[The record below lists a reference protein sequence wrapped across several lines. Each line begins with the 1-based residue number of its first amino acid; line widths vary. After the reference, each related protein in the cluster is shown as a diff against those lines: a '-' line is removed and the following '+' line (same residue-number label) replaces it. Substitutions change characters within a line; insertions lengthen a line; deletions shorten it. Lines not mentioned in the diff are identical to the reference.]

1 MADWLSEQVT
11 VHRSV
16 HFPASPQL
24 PLPLAIPPYAQLRAI
39 FTDSP
44 IAFAVADAGGT
55 LRYYNPALSALL
67 GYDHDGLRDLQPL
80 ILNHPDDLAQSLFL
94 IEEIRTGQRD
104 SYVHEKRWQRRD
116 GSWRWVRVTLT
127 ALRDNQRVLQ
137 YTIAMVEDIDAR
149 RQAEDALRQ
158 NEARSRA
165 LLESTA
171 DVISIVDV
179 DGKRRYGNPAITRL
193 LGYADGEAIPFRNFD
208 LVHPDD
214 MPLLRAALARSAAT
228 PRAQT
233 DVTYRLRARD
243 GSWHHFE
250 ALITNFLD
258 DPDIGGLIVNARDVT
273 ARKALEAQLA
283 HWSAH
288 DPLTG
293 LPNRARFMARVE
305 AALDRAR
312 AQPHPV
318 ALLAVDID
326 RFKRIN
332 ESLGPAA
339 GDELLRLLAC
349 RLNRACRMDDV
360 VAHLSGDLF
369 TVLLEQVRDAAEAQ
383 LLADRLLAT
392 LNGPCTVAGH
402 EVAIS
407 ASVGIA
413 LGNAAD
419 TTPDRLLRDADS
431 ALGRAKARGRG
442 RAELFTAEM
451 ATVALK
457 RLNLESELRQ
467 ALATDALTLHFQ
479 PQRDLRT
486 GLFIGTEALIRWHSP
501 RHGTIPPDD
510 FIPLAEETGL
520 ILPLGRWV
528 LRNACQQA
536 RRWQAALGRPFVMA
550 VNLSAPEFQHPELP
564 ADIARVLAETG
575 LPATSLQVEITE
587 SAAVQDLD
595 RAGVTL
601 AALRALGVRLALDDF
616 GTGYSSL
623 SHLQH
628 LPVDTLKIDRSFFRP
643 EADNQG
649 ARGQAIVPAI
659 AALAHTLDLTVVA
672 EGLETA
678 AHVARAHAAGCDFG
692 QGYFLARPLP
702 AADALAIL
710 RSDSPA

>member
-1 MADWLSEQVT
+1 MSNWLTERIASHSIEQY
-11 VHRSV
+11 R
-16 HFPASPQL
+16 PQAL
-24 PLPLAIPPYAQLRAI
+24 SLAIPPYAQLSAI
-39 FTDSP
+39 FTDAP
-44 IAFAVADAGGT
+44 FGLAIADASGI
-55 LRYYNPALSALL
+55 LRHYNPALQALL
-67 GYDHDGLRDLQPL
+67 GYNDEELRELPPL
-80 ILNHPDDLAQSLFL
+80 SLNHPDDLPASLAL
-94 IEEIRTGQRD
+94 LEEIRTGQRD
-104 SYVHEKRWQRRD
+104 TYVHEKRWRRRD
-116 GSWRWVRVTLT
+116 GSWCWIRLTLA
-127 ALRDNQRVLQ
+127 ALRDHQGALQ
-137 YTIAMVEDIDAR
+137 HTIAMIEDITAR
-149 RQAEDALRQ
+149 HQAEAALRQ
-158 NEARSRA
+158 SEGRSRA
-165 LLESTA
+165 LLEHTA
-171 DVISIVDV
+171 DVIAIVDTT
-179 DGKRRYGNPAITRL
+179 GALRYSNSALIRL
-193 LGYADGEAIPFRNFD
+193 LGYPDDEAHPFRDFD
-208 LVHPDD
+208 LVHPED
-214 MPLLRAALARSAAT
+214 MTTLRNAIEASAAA

-233 DVTYRLRARD
+233 PVTYRLRARD

-250 ALITNFLD
+250 TLITNFLD
-258 DPDIGGLIVNARDVT
+258 DPDIGGLVVNARDVT

-305 AALDRAR
+305 AVL
-312 AQPHPV
+312 AQTVPGSHTV

-339 GDELLRLLAC
+339 GDELLRLIAA
-349 RLNRACRMDDV
+349 RLHRACRANDV

-369 TVLLEQVRDAAEAQ
+369 AVILEQVRDAAEAH
-383 LLADRLLAT
+383 LLADRLLAAI
-392 LNGPCTVAGH
+392 NGPCTVAGH
-402 EVAIS
+402 EVVIS

-413 LGNAAD
+413 LGDKAN

-457 RLNLESELRQ
+457 RLQLETALRQ
-467 ALATDALTLHFQ
+467 ALAADALALHFQ

-486 GLFIGTEALIRWHSP
+486 GTFVGAEALVRWHSP
-501 RHGTIPPDD
+501 EHGPIPPDD

-528 LRNACQQA
+528 LTQACRQA
-536 RRWQAALGRPFVMA
+536 CRWQAALGRPIVMA
-550 VNLSAPEFQHPELP
+550 VNLSVPEFQHPDLP
-564 ADIARVLAETG
+564 VAIARVLAETG
-575 LPATSLQVEITE
+575 LPATSLQLEITE

-595 RAGVTL
+595 RAGATL
-601 AALRALGVRLALDDF
+601 VALRALGVRLALDDF

-628 LPVDTLKIDRSFFRP
+628 LPVDTLKIDRSFFGP
-643 EADNQG
+643 DAEGQG
-649 ARGQAIVPAI
+649 ARGRAIVPAI
-659 AALAHTLDLTVVA
+659 AALALALGLTVVA

-678 AHVARAHAAGCDFG
+678 AHIARARDAGCDLG
-692 QGYFLARPLP
+692 QSYGLARPLP

-710 RSDSPA
+710 RDNATP